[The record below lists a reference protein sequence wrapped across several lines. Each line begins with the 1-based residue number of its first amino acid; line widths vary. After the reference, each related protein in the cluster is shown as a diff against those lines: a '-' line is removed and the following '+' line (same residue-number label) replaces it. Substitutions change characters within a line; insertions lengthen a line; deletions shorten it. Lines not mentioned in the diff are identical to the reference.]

1 MTDTMN
7 ALVLHAVGDLRCE
20 ESPVPALKPG
30 WARVRVAAAG
40 VCGSDVPRVF
50 HHGTYRMPLIP
61 GHELAGVVDAV
72 GTPTG
77 TGTGDEE
84 VAGRVGERVTIFP
97 LIPCRKCAYCEIG
110 AYGQCTSYDYL
121 GSRTD
126 GGFADYVL
134 APLENLVRV
143 PDAVTLAEAALTEP
157 AAVALHAL
165 RQGDATIGDRV
176 VVLGAGPIGM
186 MIAQWAMILGARQ
199 VMLVDIDARKLELA
213 SSLRLGETC
222 NAREGDP
229 VDWVKTVT
237 GGRGADLVI
246 EAAGAPQTFEQALR
260 MTRPL
265 GRVVMMGNPAGDV
278 RLPQATVSQLLR
290 KQLTVR
296 GTWNSS
302 FAAVPLNEWEVV
314 LDMLAAGRLHLSPLI
329 SHRVPLSAGPAA
341 LRMMHDQ
348 SDFFNRVVIVNEVE

>member
-1 MTDTMN
+1 MSETMN
-7 ALVLHAVGDLRCE
+7 ALVLHAVGDLRH
-20 ESPVPALKPG
+20 ESVPAPEVKPG
-30 WARVRVAAAG
+30 WARIRVAAAG

-61 GHELAGVVDAV
+61 GHELSGVIETIGPESD
-72 GTPTG
+72 TPL
-77 TGTGDEE
+77 
-84 VAGRVGERVTIFP
+84 RPGEAVTIFP

-110 AYGQCTSYDYL
+110 AYGQCVSYDYL
-121 GSRTD
+121 GSRRD

-134 APLENLVRV
+134 APVANLLRV
-143 PDAVTLAEAALTEP
+143 PEGVGLADAALTEP
-157 AAVALHAL
+157 AAVALHSL
-165 RQGDATIGDRV
+165 RQGDAAVGDRV

-186 MIAQWAMILGARQ
+186 MIAQWATLLGARC
-199 VMLVDIDARKLELA
+199 VLLVDIDARKLELA
-213 SSLRLGETC
+213 RSLGLGQAF

-229 VDWVKTVT
+229 VDWVKQAT

-260 MTRPL
+260 MARPL

-296 GTWNSS
+296 GTWNSA

-314 LDMLAAGRLHLSPLI
+314 LDMLAANRLRLSPLI
-329 SHRVPLSAGPAA
+329 SHRVPLTQGPDA
-341 LRMMHDQ
+341 LRMMRNQ
-348 SDFFNRVVIVNEVE
+348 SEFFSRVVITNEAAAN

>member
-1 MTDTMN
+1 MTDMMK

-20 ESPVPALKPG
+20 ESPVPQLKPG

-40 VCGSDVPRVF
+40 VCGSDIPRVF

-61 GHELAGVVDAV
+61 GHELAGVIEAV
-72 GTPTG
+72 
-77 TGTGDEE
+77 GDEE
-84 VAGRVGERVTIFP
+84 AAGRIGERVTIFP
-97 LIPCRKCAYCEIG
+97 LIPCHKCAYCEIG

-121 GSRTD
+121 GSRTN
-126 GGFADYVL
+126 GGFATYVL
-134 APLENLVRV
+134 APLEHLVPV
-143 PDAVTLAEAALTEP
+143 PEGVSLADAALTEP

-186 MIAQWAMILGARQ
+186 MISQWATILGARQ

-213 SSLRLGETC
+213 RALHLGETC

-229 VDWVKTVT
+229 VEWVTAAT

-260 MTRPL
+260 MARPL

-314 LDMLAAGRLHLSPLI
+314 IAMLAAGRLHLSPLI
-329 SHRVPLSAGPAA
+329 SHRVSLAEGPAA
-341 LRMMHDQ
+341 LRMMHEQ
-348 SDFFNRVVIVNEVE
+348 REFFNRVVIVNETDASSASN